1 MPMPELIT
9 ESDLAQLIA
18 QVAEAADALMAGD
31 IDRYLALIHHAE
43 DYTLLNPAGGPARHG
58 FDDSAE
64 SRSAMAR
71 MFQSGSAELELI
83 KTYVSGNLAVLV
95 TIEHQRGVV
104 GDLPE
109 QDWSLRV
116 TWVFRRIESGWEL
129 AHRHADP
136 LVHPITPEQLS
147 TLARGSEVAERP

>member
-1 MPMPELIT
+1 
-9 ESDLAQLIA
+9 
-18 QVAEAADALMAGD
+18 
-31 IDRYLALIHHAE
+31 
-43 DYTLLNPAGGPARHG
+43 
-58 FDDSAE
+58 
-64 SRSAMAR
+64 MAR

-83 KTYVSGNLAVLV
+83 KTYVSGNLVVLV

-116 TWVFRRIESGWEL
+116 TWVFRRTRSGWEL

-147 TLARGSEVAERP
+147 TLARGSEVAGQS